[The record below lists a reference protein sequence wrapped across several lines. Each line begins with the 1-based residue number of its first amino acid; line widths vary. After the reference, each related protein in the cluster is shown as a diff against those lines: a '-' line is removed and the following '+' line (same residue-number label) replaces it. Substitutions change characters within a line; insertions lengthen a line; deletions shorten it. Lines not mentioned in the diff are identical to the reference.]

1 MSKPSSKAGS
11 RKRASKAS
19 CSSRH
24 SHGSSAIITAA
35 AMARAEAE
43 ATKAEIAFAKRESE
57 LKTQQAQLEASL
69 EALRLEKKAA
79 AIQAKAEALETAAE
93 LESTGKSNLTEL
105 PIEDATERTQAYISK
120 QLDSVVDAEMPV
132 LDGPFYDNGDKKV
145 SEKQQPQ
152 STQSYLPQE

>member
-1 MSKPSSKAGS
+1 
-11 RKRASKAS
+11 
-19 CSSRH
+19 
-24 SHGSSAIITAA
+24 
-35 AMARAEAE
+35 MARAEAE

-57 LKTQQAQLEASL
+57 LKIRQAQLEASL

-120 QLDSVVDAEMPV
+120 QMDSVVDAEMPV

-152 STQSYLPQE
+152 STQSYLPQEGQSSLYATPSRFQPVNAESIQNPAIS